1 MRWRYSAL
9 GLATA
14 CWGTAAAAT
23 KLGLSAFRPAT
34 QLLAELAF
42 ATSLLLLPVV
52 AIGHRPRRGSLRTYA
67 MLGFSIQ
74 RSPFLLILVGLKS
87 STAANA
93 TLLVSLE
100 SSLPWDSL
108 S

>member
-1 MRWRYSAL
+1 MRWRYRAL

-42 ATSLLLLPVV
+42 ATSLL
-52 AIGHRPRRGSLRTYA
+52 
-67 MLGFSIQ
+67 
-74 RSPFLLILVGLKS
+74 
-87 STAANA
+87 
-93 TLLVSLE
+93 
-100 SSLPWDSL
+100 
-108 S
+108 

>member
-67 MLGFSIQ
+67 MLALLDPALPFSVDTRWPQIVD
-74 RSPFLLILVGLKS
+74 RGKRDVARVP
-87 STAANA
+87 
-93 TLLVSLE
+93 
-100 SSLPWDSL
+100 
-108 S
+108 